1 MNMEILNTIKIKR
14 IEEVLNQNRYGRS
27 AEDIL
32 RKIKEIVNE

>member
-1 MNMEILNTIKIKR
+1 MDMEVLNTIKIKR

-32 RKIKEIVNE
+32 RKIKEIIGE

>member
-1 MNMEILNTIKIKR
+1 MNMEVLNTIKIKR

-32 RKIKEIVNE
+32 RKIKEIIGE

>member
-1 MNMEILNTIKIKR
+1 MEVLNTIKIKR

-32 RKIKEIVNE
+32 RKIKEIVGE

>member
-1 MNMEILNTIKIKR
+1 MEVLNTIKIKR

-32 RKIKEIVNE
+32 RKIKEIIGE